1 MTGRTQKKRQRKG
14 GCGCIKIGGKK
25 SARKSIKSAR
35 NSIKSQT
42 GGCGYSKLSLIG
54 GTNNLGSLPIHYY
67 YPYNKNPD
75 YLMEPITGG
84 KKKRLRGGGLLGGIY
99 SFGSVIDLQNA
110 SQLVG
115 AKSLTETSV
124 LDHPAAKVFQE
135 NNLPAV

>member
-1 MTGRTQKKRQRKG
+1 MGGKTQKKRQRKG
-14 GCGCIKIGGKK
+14 GCGCIKLGGKK
-25 SARKSIKSAR
+25 TGRKSR
-35 NSIKSQT
+35 KSQR
-42 GGCGYSKLSLIG
+42 GGSGCSKPLLIG

-84 KKKRLRGGGLLGGIY
+84 KKKRPRGGGAIVDGIY

-115 AKSLTETSV
+115 VKSSTV
-124 LDHPAAKVFQE
+124 LDHPAAQVFQE
-135 NNLPAV
+135 NNIPVV

>member
-1 MTGRTQKKRQRKG
+1 MTGRTQKKRQVKG
-14 GCGCIKIGGKK
+14 KGGKK
-25 SARKSIKSAR
+25 TGRKSMKSVR
-35 NSIKSQT
+35 KSRKSQT
-42 GGCGYSKLSLIG
+42 GGCGCSKPSLIG
-54 GTNNLGSLPIHYY
+54 GTNNLGSLPIRYY

-84 KKKRLRGGGLLGGIY
+84 KKKRPRGGGLLGGIY

-115 AKSLTETSV
+115 AQSLTETSV

-135 NNLPAV
+135 NNLVAI

>member
-14 GCGCIKIGGKK
+14 KGGKKTGRKSMK
-25 SARKSIKSAR
+25 SARKSR
-35 NSIKSQT
+35 KSQI
-42 GGCGYSKLSLIG
+42 GGSGCSKPPLIG

-84 KKKRLRGGGLLGGIY
+84 KKKRLRGGGLLDGIY

-115 AKSLTETSV
+115 AQPLTETSV
-124 LDHPAAKVFQE
+124 LNHPAAKVFQE
-135 NNLPAV
+135 NNIP

>member
-1 MTGRTQKKRQRKG
+1 MMGGKTQKKRQRKG
-14 GCGCIKIGGKK
+14 GCGCIKLGGKKTGRKSVK
-25 SARKSIKSAR
+25 SARKSRKPHS
-35 NSIKSQT
+35 
-42 GGCGYSKLSLIG
+42 GCSKPFLIG

-84 KKKRLRGGGLLGGIY
+84 KKKRLRGGGLLDGIY

-115 AKSLTETSV
+115 VKSSTV
-124 LDHPAAKVFQE
+124 LDHPAAQVFQE
-135 NNLPAV
+135 NNIPVV